1 MKIVY
6 GENPFVTKVL
16 LTDIEKLKLWYELK
30 VRELEERLYDA
41 HFHLTE
47 EKYKDDV
54 RVLSALDPSYYTE
67 EDDGVKSKLDQR
79 VDRLY
84 GSFVGELEGGFHVGD
99 CTCVPCSCVK
109 CHAESMVGV
118 DTIALLGKHEAHV
131 LWDVFMAE
139 GNEDITCIEVY
150 ERLVAKGAP
159 VATEDWHVGHIDRW
173 GAEYVR
179 ALKWLKSYM
188 DVLKGT
194 TIER

>member
-16 LTDIEKLKLWYELK
+16 LTDIEKLKLRYDLK
-30 VRELEERLYDA
+30 VRELENRLYDA
-41 HFHLTE
+41 YFYLTE
-47 EKYKDDV
+47 EKYKDEA

-67 EDDGVKSKLDQR
+67 EEDGVKTKLDER
-79 VDRLY
+79 VDKLY
-84 GSFVGELEGGFHVGD
+84 ACFIEDLEEGYHVGD
-99 CTCVPCSCVK
+99 CTCVPCSCSK

-131 LWDVFMAE
+131 LWEEFME
-139 GNEDITCIEVY
+139 NGNDNITCIEVY
-150 ERLVAKGAP
+150 DRLVAKGAP
-159 VATEDWHVGHIDRW
+159 VATEDWHVAHLDRW

-188 DVLKGT
+188 FVLKGT